1 MRFGNLGWV
10 GAIGS
15 IFLSLVVGAAAVV
28 LVYYANI
35 QIQSWP
41 QVQAGVSKVRKTQT
55 SDADGNTSTNFCPTV
70 AFATTDGQPQEVDL
84 NECANP
90 AKYAV
95 GDSID
100 IYYNPNNPNQVQIK
114 GGNGLLG
121 ANIGGAVLGLIS
133 AVSCLSGLVSLGAL
147 TVGALRHR

>member
-10 GAIGS
+10 GAIVS

-35 QIQSWP
+35 QIQSWA
-41 QVQAGVSKVRKTQT
+41 QVRASVTNVRKTQT
-55 SDADGNTSTNFCPTV
+55 SDSDGNTSTNFCPTV
-70 AFATTDGQPQEVDL
+70 RFATADGQPQEVDL
-84 NECANP
+84 SECANP
-90 AKYAV
+90 AKYSV
-95 GDSID
+95 GDSLD

-114 GGNGLLG
+114 GGSGQLG

-133 AVSCLSGLVSLGAL
+133 ALSCLSGLVSLGAL
-147 TVGALRHR
+147 TVGSLRRR